1 MDAIESKVAE
11 LSGAV
16 NKLILDVQA
25 KHTEMERG
33 LTSKASF
40 EEFKVNID
48 RKYLELCATVV
59 KLQTPGAVLPTEP
72 AALAAAHKAAFIKYL
87 RKGIDSLAPE
97 ERKVMTI
104 GDATTGGY
112 LAPVEFTNE
121 LIRDIVEFSPFR
133 TVARVVT
140 TSARAKQWPKKTT
153 SASASWVAEIGT
165 RAETTN
171 PKFGLE
177 EIPTHEM
184 FALAKVSKQD
194 LEDNTFDILGFIRAE
209 FAEQFGVL
217 EGTAFISGNAVGKP
231 EGFLSNANVTGFT
244 GVTTSAKIVNDDLKA
259 LLYSLKEAYARA
271 ATWLWKRS
279 STLAIS
285 IMKDA
290 TTGVYFWQPGLQLG
304 APANVLGLPF
314 VECLDMPAEAASAKA
329 VAIGN
334 FRQGYIIVDRIDIEV
349 LIDPYSSKSTGCIEI
364 SARKRVGGQVVL
376 PEAIKIYTLK
386 A

>member
-1 MDAIESKVAE
+1 MDEIEKKVAE
-11 LSGAV
+11 LNGAIT
-16 NKLILDVQA
+16 KLITDVQT
-25 KHTEMERG
+25 KHTEMEKG

-40 EEFKVNID
+40 EEFKANMEA
-48 RKYLELCATVV
+48 RYAELSTTVV
-59 KLQTPGAVLPTEP
+59 KLQAPGAALPTEP
-72 AALAAAHKAAFIKYL
+72 AQLALAHKAAFIKYL
-87 RKGIDSLAPE
+87 RKGINSLAPE

-104 GDATTGGY
+104 GDSTTGGY
-112 LAPVEFTNE
+112 TAPIDFTNE
-121 LIRDIVEFSPFR
+121 LIKDIVEFSPIR

-140 TSARAKQWPKKTT
+140 TSAKAKQWPKKTT

-171 PKFGLE
+171 PKIGLE

-194 LEDNTFDILGFIRAE
+194 LEDNTFDILGFIREE

-217 EGTAFISGNAVGKP
+217 EGTAFVSGNAVGKP
-231 EGFLSNANVTGFT
+231 EGFLSNASVTGFT
-244 GVTTSAKIVNDDLKA
+244 GVTTSGKIVADDLKQ
-259 LLYSLKEAYARA
+259 LLYSLKEGYARA

-285 IMKDA
+285 LLKDA
-290 TTGVYFWQPGLQLG
+290 TAGYYVWQPGLQLG
-304 APANVLGLPF
+304 SPPNVLGLRY
-314 VECLDMPAEAASAKA
+314 VECVDMPAEAGSAKA
-329 VAIGN
+329 VAIGS
-334 FRQGYIIVDRIDIEV
+334 FRQGYIIVDRVDTEV
-349 LIDPYSSKSTGCIEI
+349 LVDPYSSKSTGCIEI